1 MDAPGALRYRWMVK
15 GDLDGFF
22 GLAVDNLVQ
31 VLVIIA
37 LCTSRQLCNLPDQLV
52 FGRILPGIAV
62 SLVIGNL
69 FYAWQAWRVA
79 RREGRSDVTAM
90 PYGVNTVTMFAFILL
105 IIAPVYHEAV
115 ATRGEQAAAELAWRV
130 GLLACLVSGLTELV
144 AALAAERLRRI
155 IPRAALLSVLAAVG
169 VAFIASEFGYR
180 IYQRPVVAMLPM
192 AIVLLVYFARVRFP
206 WGLPGGLVALL
217 VGTLLAWSSGLW
229 DVHLFDSE
237 ALMSAER
244 VGAAWATR
252 GWRWPVF
259 CGSEIVAVLNADFAL
274 RFLGVTVPL
283 GLLSALGSL
292 QNIESAASAGDR
304 FDTTSCLAV
313 DGIGTIAAA
322 LFGSCFPT
330 TMYIGHPGW
339 KGLGARAGYSVLNAG
354 FFTLVFLGGVGGL
367 IAAVVP
373 IEAGAAIVLWI
384 GIVITAQSYEATPP
398 KHFPAVAI
406 AFFPAV
412 AAWVAIKCE
421 LLYGQVGAGEALA
434 DVVRDNPHAFWIGL
448 YALAGANS
456 GFVLTCTILS
466 GISVALIDHRFL
478 TAGIWALAGAGLT
491 IIGMQHAFR
500 LGPMPPSRELMIWQ
514 WDLEGGTLAFR
525 GFGIAVGY
533 GLAAGL
539 FGLIHVLRKHGLG
552 FGDLAGSPEQPAGQE
567 SAGDDM

>member
-1 MDAPGALRYRWMVK
+1 MVK

-31 VLVIIA
+31 VLVIVA
-37 LCTSRQLCNLPDQLV
+37 LCTSRQLCNLPGQLV

-105 IIAPVYHEAV
+105 IIAPVYRESV
-115 ATRGEQAAAELAWRV
+115 AARGEQAAAELAWRV
-130 GLLACLVSGLTELV
+130 GLLACLVSGLTELI

-217 VGTLLAWSSGLW
+217 VGTLLAWLSGLW
-229 DVHLFDSE
+229 DVHLLGRE
-237 ALMSAER
+237 ALMSTER
-244 VGAAWATR
+244 VEAAWAAR
-252 GWRWPVF
+252 GWTWPVF
-259 CGSEIVAVLNADFAL
+259 CGSDIVAVLNADFVV

-384 GIVITAQSYEATPP
+384 GIVITAQSYEATPRR
-398 KHFPAVAI
+398 HFPAVAI
-406 AFFPAV
+406 AFFPAI

-421 LLYGQVGAGEALA
+421 LLYGQVGAGKALA
-434 DVVRDNPHAFWIGL
+434 DVVRDNPHAFWVGL

-456 GFVLTCTILS
+456 GFVLTCTFLS
-466 GISVALIDHRFL
+466 GISVALIDRRFA
-478 TAGIWALAGAGLT
+478 TAAVWAVAAAGLT
-491 IIGMQHAFR
+491 ALGMQHAFR
-500 LGPMPPSRELMIWQ
+500 LGPAPPSRELMIWQ
-514 WDLEGGTLAFR
+514 WDLEGGTFAFR
-525 GFGIAVGY
+525 GFGIALGY
-533 GLAAGL
+533 GLAALL
-539 FGLIHVLRKHGLG
+539 FGLIHVLRKRGLG
-552 FGDLAGSPEQPAGQE
+552 FADQAGSPDLSAGKE
-567 SAGDDM
+567 SAAQDM